1 MKSICKFLF
10 FLWVFFWLNYVNAL
24 SLSTVEHISA
34 QNNDQQS
41 IIDIRLSQASP
52 YHYFSLKN
60 PDRLVIDIQQTH
72 PIAAT
77 LPTFSTT
84 PWLKAIRTAPQSNN
98 TQRLVLE
105 FTEPV
110 TSHITTNSDKKWHM
124 TIALHPSL
132 DNNTAQ
138 ETTKTQ
144 TLTPLKTA
152 TSYQTSNACIKIVID
167 PGHGGSDPGAISQ
180 HGIKE
185 KNVTL
190 AISTYLADLI
200 NHSSGMCAY
209 LTRTN
214 DSFVSL
220 RGRLRFARQQS
231 ADLFISIHA
240 DMYKNPYARGATV
253 FALSQRGAT
262 NEAARWLAH
271 SENASDLLDA
281 GEANDKDKELQSILM
296 DISQTETINRSLILG
311 KDILTHLNSV
321 SKLHHT
327 VVEQAGFVVLKSPD
341 IPSVLIETGFLSNA
355 YEENLLAERSYQKEI
370 ALAIYRSLINYSKR
384 YAPSSSKPEKT

>member
-1 MKSICKFLF
+1 MKSICKVVLFLSMF
-10 FLWVFFWLNYVNAL
+10 CWLSTINAL
-24 SLSTVEHISA
+24 DLNTVEDISA
-34 QNNDQQS
+34 QNNDQQP
-41 IIDIRLSQASP
+41 IIDIRLSQAGS
-52 YHYFSLKN
+52 YHYFNLKN
-60 PDRLVIDIQQTH
+60 PDRLVIDIQQTR
-72 PIAAT
+72 PITST
-77 LPTFSTT
+77 LPTFSLT
-84 PWLKAIRTAPQSNN
+84 PWIKAIRTAAQPNN

-110 TSHITTNSDKKWHM
+110 TSHITTNMDKKWHL
-124 TIALHPSL
+124 TITLHRSL
-132 DNNTAQ
+132 EGNTMQ
-138 ETTKTQ
+138 ETTTP

-152 TSYQTSNACIKIVID
+152 TAYQTSSRCLKIVID
-167 PGHGGSDPGAISQ
+167 PGHGGSDPGAVSQ

-200 NHSSGMCAY
+200 NHSSSMCAY

-220 RGRLRFARQQS
+220 RGRLRFARQKS

-327 VVEQAGFVVLKSPD
+327 IVEQAGFVVLKSPD

-370 ALAIYRSLINYSKR
+370 ALAIYRSLLNYSER
-384 YAPSSSKPEKT
+384 YAPSSNKQEKT

>member
-1 MKSICKFLF
+1 M
-10 FLWVFFWLNYVNAL
+10 NAL
-24 SLSTVEHISA
+24 SLNSVEHIAA
-34 QNNDQQS
+34 QNNDQES
-41 IIDIRLSQASP
+41 IIDIRLSQAGT
-52 YHYFSLKN
+52 YHYFNLKN

-72 PIAAT
+72 PIT
-77 LPTFSTT
+77 SILPTFAMT
-84 PWLKAIRTAPQSNN
+84 PWITAIRTAAQPNN

-110 TSHITTNSDKKWHM
+110 TSHITTNRDKKWHM
-124 TIALHPSL
+124 TIALQRSL
-132 DNNTAQ
+132 EHNTTQKTTNTA
-138 ETTKTQ
+138 
-144 TLTPLKTA
+144 TLAPLKTA
-152 TSYQTSNACIKIVID
+152 TSYQTSNRCIKIVID
-167 PGHGGSDPGAISQ
+167 PGHGGTDPGAVSQ
-180 HGIKE
+180 HGIQE

-220 RGRLRFARQQS
+220 RGRLRFARQKS

-311 KDILTHLNSV
+311 KDILTHLNTV

-327 VVEQAGFVVLKSPD
+327 IVEQAGFVVLKSPD
-341 IPSVLIETGFLSNA
+341 IPSVLVETGFLSNA

-370 ALAIYRSLINYSKR
+370 ALAIYQSLVNYSQR
-384 YAPSSSKPEKT
+384 YALSSSKQEKT